1 MKYIKII
8 IFDIKNGILK
18 NKFFFCCVLIMPCI
32 FCIDFLMKA
41 KLHNISDYSFAD
53 FYMFIYGGM
62 NEYIPSSQ
70 NMFRVPVLWVI
81 LFTTMFFGSLNYP
94 YNDLFGYGKQILL
107 RTKGRVLW
115 WLSKCCWNVVYI
127 LLFHIIIIYIICIFV
142 LIVRA
147 DFELDI
153 NVELLAR
160 NFLAEPMSL
169 TSDSIRLQF
178 LLFSSPILIS
188 VALNL
193 LQMTISLFIKPIFSF
208 LLMSVILIS
217 SSYLMSNSML
227 GNYGMIFRSN
237 IVLKNGLNFEPGIYI
252 SLIIIVLSIIIGMFK
267 FKKYDIINTVD

>member
-1 MKYIKII
+1 
-8 IFDIKNGILK
+8 
-18 NKFFFCCVLIMPCI
+18 
-32 FCIDFLMKA
+32 
-41 KLHNISDYSFAD
+41 
-53 FYMFIYGGM
+53 
-62 NEYIPSSQ
+62 
-70 NMFRVPVLWVI
+70 
-81 LFTTMFFGSLNYP
+81 
-94 YNDLFGYGKQILL
+94 
-107 RTKGRVLW
+107 
-115 WLSKCCWNVVYI
+115 
-127 LLFHIIIIYIICIFV
+127 V